1 MSYDAFAM
9 TEHIET
15 LINNGNIQ
23 EAIETLDAAI
33 DNSPAKNDRLFYL
46 RGNAYRKSGDWK
58 KALDNYLE
66 AIDIN
71 PDSPAKEAYR
81 MAMDIME
88 FYNKDMF
95 NQ

>member
-1 MSYDAFAM
+1 M
-9 TEHIET
+9 IEQIEK
-15 LINNGNIQ
+15 LINNGQIK
-23 EAIETLDAAI
+23 EALNAI
-33 DNSPAKNDRLFYL
+33 DSEIEKSSTETDKLFYL
-46 RGNAYRKSGDWK
+46 KGNAYRKLGNWK

-66 AIDIN
+66 AIEIN
-71 PDSPAKEAYR
+71 PKSPAKQAYQ